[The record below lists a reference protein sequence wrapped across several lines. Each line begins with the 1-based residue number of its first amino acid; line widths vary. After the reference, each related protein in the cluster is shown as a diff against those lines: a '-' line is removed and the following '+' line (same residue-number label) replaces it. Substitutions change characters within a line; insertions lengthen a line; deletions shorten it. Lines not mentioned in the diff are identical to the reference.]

1 MGIVMIVQGEADLPE
16 IVGASQPARRFAHA
30 LHGRHQQ
37 AHQDR
42 DDGDDHQQLDERK
55 AGARPA
61 RVGVTWLHA
70 AFQVWAGDM
79 GENAMAK

>member
-1 MGIVMIVQGEADLPE
+1 LFGIVQAADALGFGFCLGQGWEQH
-16 IVGASQPARRFAHA
+16 ASE
-30 LHGRHQQ
+30 
-37 AHQDR
+37 DR
-42 DDGDDHQQLDERK
+42 NDGDDHQQLDERK